1 MKFSNLAQ
9 KIFTFA
15 IYIGCLYLF
24 VYLMKDI
31 WEKFNAKR
39 TTIGVR
45 YRGKE
50 SELLPCFT
58 VQSFSAFKSKGF
70 YYTEEDIKKNS
81 LKAEDIFESKTLQ
94 NITKNSSLYKLT
106 EFYSIYFGT
115 CFTIC
120 YQKKVMALNVQRTI

>member
-9 KIFTFA
+9 KIFAFA

-31 WEKFNAKR
+31 WEKFTSKL

-58 VQSFSAFKSKGF
+58 VQSYSAFKSNGF

-81 LKAEDIFESKTLQ
+81 LKAEDIFDSQTLQ

-106 EFYSIYFGT
+106 VFYNIYFGT

-120 YQKKVMALNVQRTI
+120 YLKKVMALNSQHTV

>member
-1 MKFSNLAQ
+1 MKSLNAAQ
-9 KIFTFA
+9 KLLIFG
-15 IYIGCLYLF
+15 IYIGCFYLF

-39 TTIGVR
+39 TTIAVR
-45 YRGKE
+45 YRRKE
-50 SELLPCFT
+50 SDLLPCFT
-58 VQSFSAFKSKGF
+58 VHSFSAFKSKGF

-81 LKAEDIFESKTLQ
+81 LKAEDIFDSETLQ

-106 EFYSIYFGT
+106 EFYSIYYGT

-120 YQKKVMALNVQRTI
+120 YQKRVTTFDFLMD